1 VAVELDGAYG
11 GPRRRLRARRRVGAR
26 VEGEAALLRPRE
38 RSGATAPS
46 SGIQRPPR
54 SLSGSFPSLAGVNCR
69 SIQRPPRSLSGSFPS
84 LAGVNCR
91 SVARG
96 CTSGVLI
103 LLQHYSPLSLLHRGG
118 LKMQIQ
124 RIAGVSLRAPTPLA
138 VGSKAANGEEW
149 GGGGEEELGTCII
162 LIYILY
168 SSFQ

>member
-46 SGIQRPPR
+46 SG
-54 SLSGSFPSLAGVNCR
+54 
-69 SIQRPPRSLSGSFPS
+69 IQRPPRSLSGSFPS

-149 GGGGEEELGTCII
+149 GGGARRSWVRAL
-162 LIYILY
+162 
-168 SSFQ
+168 F